1 MIVLDSSFLVAFHN
15 SKDAHHEPAAQV
27 MTQFL
32 DGEWG
37 RGLLLEYVFLE
48 VVTVLMARR
57 GARVA
62 SEVSDV
68 LLGARELEFVS
79 CSELFLDAVETFQ
92 RQTKTRLSFV
102 DATIVNLARD
112 RADGRVA
119 TFDREL
125 AGVRGIQAF
134 PECSTVDCAI
144 GAEPHRNSFDELPL
158 PTPSNESLL

>member
-15 SKDAHHEPAAQV
+15 SRDAHHEAAAEV
-27 MTQFL
+27 MTRFL

-57 GARVA
+57 GPHVA
-62 SEVSDV
+62 SEVADV
-68 LLGARELEFVS
+68 LLGARELDFVP
-79 CSELFLDAVETFQ
+79 CSELFLDSVETFQ

-102 DATIVNLARD
+102 DATIVNLACD
-112 RADGRVA
+112 RADGLVA

-125 AGVRGIQAF
+125 ASARGI
-134 PECSTVDCAI
+134 TAI
-144 GAEPHRNSFDELPL
+144 PR
-158 PTPSNESLL
+158 